1 MTADRALTPDDAVVA
16 IRSFPRRFRGV
27 LARPDDD
34 RYDPEDVGRR
44 VGPDGHAA
52 ADHLVAADGIL
63 SLLERAIEQARAA
76 DDPVVHPAFRDL
88 ASAATADE
96 SGADDQAAI
105 ADLLDRFEGTASH
118 AADRVDGVPS
128 DDWGRKVRVGG
139 DDVSLGLL
147 ELAQDAVG
155 AVADHLRSAQRTI
168 DAVV

>member
-34 RYDPEDVGRR
+34 RYDPEEVARR

-63 SLLERAIEQARAA
+63 SLLEQAIEQARAE
-76 DDPVVHPAFRDL
+76 DDPEVDPAFRDL
-88 ASAATADE
+88 ATATDD
-96 SGADDQAAI
+96 SGAESRAAI

-128 DDWGRKVRVGG
+128 DDWSRKVRVAG
-139 DDVSLGLL
+139 DDASLGLL

>member
-34 RYDPEDVGRR
+34 RYDPEEVSRR

-52 ADHLVAADGIL
+52 ADHLVAADGVL
-63 SLLERAIEQARAA
+63 SLLERAIEQARGE
-76 DDPVVHPAFRDL
+76 DDPEVDAAFRDL
-88 ASAATADE
+88 ASAPTAD
-96 SGADDQAAI
+96 DTAAV

-128 DDWGRKVRVGG
+128 DDWGRKVRVAG

-155 AVADHLRSAQRTI
+155 AVADHLRAAQRTI